1 MAEVT
6 NEFRKRAD
14 WHRPCIDQYLLSKGG
29 DVSLGLIKRL
39 TVTVLLGVL
48 TFTFGVAA
56 FQALPA
62 FAQEELSRKVK
73 SKVAPAYPEIARR
86 MAISGTVKLAVVVS
100 PNGSIK
106 DAKILGGHP
115 VLVNAALDAIKK
127 WKFEPA
133 AEETSGTV
141 EFKFSPQE

>member
-1 MAEVT
+1 VASTVHLQT
-6 NEFRKRAD
+6 RFS
-14 WHRPCIDQYLLSKGG
+14 QGG
-29 DVSLGLIKRL
+29 DVSLRLIQRR
-39 TVTVLLGVL
+39 TATTLLAVSALAIG
-48 TFTFGVAA
+48 TAIFPS
-56 FQALPA
+56 LPA

-86 MAISGTVKLAVVVS
+86 MSISGTVKLAVVVA
-100 PNGSIK
+100 PNGSIR

-115 VLVNAALDAIKK
+115 VLVNAAVDAIKK

-133 AEETSGTV
+133 SEESSGTV